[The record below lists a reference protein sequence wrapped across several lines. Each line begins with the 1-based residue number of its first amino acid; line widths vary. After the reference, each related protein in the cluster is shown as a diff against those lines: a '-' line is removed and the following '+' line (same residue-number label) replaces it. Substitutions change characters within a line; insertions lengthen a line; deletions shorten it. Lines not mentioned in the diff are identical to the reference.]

1 MSEAVWYQN
10 GLQFQCT
17 QCGDCCSGDPGV
29 VWVDR
34 QELKEIAEFTGLT
47 ETELRLRHTR
57 NVGRQ
62 ISLTER
68 ENGDCSFLD
77 KGSRRCTIYSVRPK
91 QCRTWPFWNS
101 NLQSPEAWE
110 ETMRVC
116 PGAGRG
122 NFVPLEEI
130 QRQASI
136 IDI

>member
-1 MSEAVWYQN
+1 MSEPVWYQN

-17 QCGDCCSGDPGV
+17 QCGGCCSGDPGV
-29 VWVDR
+29 VWVD
-34 QELKEIAEFTGLT
+34 QEELANIAKFTGLT

-57 NVGRQ
+57 PEGRK

-68 ENGDCSFLD
+68 PNGDCTFLH
-77 KGSRRCTIYSVRPK
+77 KETRGCTIYPVRPK

-101 NLQSPEAWE
+101 NLETPDAWD
-110 ETMRVC
+110 ETKRVC
-116 PGAGRG
+116 PGAGKG

-130 QRQASI
+130 QRQAAI